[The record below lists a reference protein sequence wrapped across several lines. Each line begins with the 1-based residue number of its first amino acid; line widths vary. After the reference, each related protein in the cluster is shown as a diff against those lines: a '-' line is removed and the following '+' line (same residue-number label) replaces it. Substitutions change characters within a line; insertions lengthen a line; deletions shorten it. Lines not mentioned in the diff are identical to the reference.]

1 MELTAPYDFIAW
13 GATGSNS
20 RMQKALHS
28 TIFLNQKV
36 RNKQWWCAET
46 TSSFCRGG
54 ASRAQKDANISTKS
68 ATKPSSGFAL
78 KDIKNSIFQLSLNSC
93 VLIKNVIWPVNICRQ
108 LHPVLFSTWKWK
120 KRDMICWEQ
129 VSYALKMRHVP
140 QPHFKEAEVQP
151 VSCLRMAAVGWDK
164 PTEPTTMWTENCAE
178 LVECPTS
185 SSKLSSPAPY
195 AFHTTSGKCLSTGTY
210 HVLFV

>member
-1 MELTAPYDFIAW
+1 MELTVPYDFIAW
-13 GATGSNS
+13 GATRSNS
-20 RMQKALHS
+20 GMQKVLHS

-78 KDIKNSIFQLSLNSC
+78 KDIKNGIFQLPLNSC
-93 VLIKNVIWPVNICRQ
+93 VLIKKCYLTSEICRQ

-120 KRDMICWEQ
+120 KWDMNCWEQ
-129 VSYALKMRHVP
+129 VSYMLKMWHVS
-140 QPHFKEAEVQP
+140 QPHFKEA
-151 VSCLRMAAVGWDK
+151 
-164 PTEPTTMWTENCAE
+164 
-178 LVECPTS
+178 
-185 SSKLSSPAPY
+185 
-195 AFHTTSGKCLSTGTY
+195 
-210 HVLFV
+210 